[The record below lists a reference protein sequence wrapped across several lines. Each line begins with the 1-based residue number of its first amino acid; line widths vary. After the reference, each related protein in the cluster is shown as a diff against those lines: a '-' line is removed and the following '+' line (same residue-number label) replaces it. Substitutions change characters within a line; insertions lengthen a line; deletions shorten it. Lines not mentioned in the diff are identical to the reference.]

1 MNRELILLR
10 RGAIHSLTGLGVQ
23 IVLVG
28 ILVWLVRAASV
39 GNASHFLWA
48 ACAGLIVW
56 FHLIQTY
63 LQLKREKG
71 HSDQTEHADL
81 SPNGTKASTGGS
93 HRIHLSHTIYDR
105 FLVPVLELGAAA
117 LLFQSL
123 RLLLNGKPAMTPPVV
138 VGDLLLIAIH
148 SIGTLVLIVFTV
160 YLTHLMRVNAWQ
172 RIKCARNLTG
182 LMVAMLIG
190 LLVGACSRHLGIP
203 GVDTAVGWVFIF
215 INCLLG
221 SEILFSMVLRWFT
234 PRHPTALFR
243 PAFDFYLLEGLSR
256 PMQSGF
262 VFAGML
268 ENIFGFD
275 ITRTAFGKRTQ
286 SLLIPAALLV
296 ALLLLGFSTIVIV
309 RPHEQAIVMTLG
321 RLQTQALGP
330 GLHFKSPWPVGT
342 ARHYAAATI
351 RSIHVG
357 SHRSSD
363 GRRSVYREGVPI
375 LWTNLHGISMDELL
389 ICSSPQDRTDGRIND
404 TQRSGS
410 SHKVPSV
417 SLAAADVHV
426 QFIIHDVLAYV
437 RASAQPERLLQ
448 RLAEACASRFIYR
461 YDIDGLFCDARLD
474 AVDSLKD
481 AIQSACNACDLGI
494 RIVHVAISGV
504 HPPVH
509 VADAFEETV
518 AAMQERETRVQEAR
532 QAAVR
537 IQTETTGETNRFVQL
552 ATLADGDG
560 SAQDIDGTEQNQ
572 LLNRCGGAVSQVLAE
587 AGAYRFSRENVE
599 RGKTERFGKQ
609 LQAFQASP
617 RNYRF
622 DHYFSVLEKGL
633 AKSRKIVLMG
643 NTRKTMMR
651 MGIGEGLNITDL
663 PDDSDY

>member
-1 MNRELILLR
+1 MNRESILLR
-10 RGAIHSLTGLGVQ
+10 HGAIHSLTGLCVQ
-23 IVLVG
+23 IVLAG
-28 ILVWLVRAASV
+28 ILAWLVRGASI
-39 GNASHFLWA
+39 GNASHVLWA

-56 FHLIQTY
+56 FHLILTY
-63 LQLKREKG
+63 LLLKRETD
-71 HSDQTEHADL
+71 HSNQTDNAD
-81 SPNGTKASTGGS
+81 SGPAGAKASTGGR

-105 FLVPVLELGAAA
+105 WVVPVLELGAAA

-123 RLLLNGKPAMTPPVV
+123 RLCLDGKLATTPPAV
-138 VGDLLLIAIH
+138 VGDLLLIAID
-148 SIGTLVLIVFTV
+148 SISTLVLIVFTV
-160 YLTHLMRVNAWQ
+160 YLTHLIRVKAWQ

-182 LMVAMLIG
+182 LMAAMLIG
-190 LLVGACSRHLGIP
+190 LLAGACSRHIGIP

-215 INCLLG
+215 TNNLLG
-221 SEILFSMVLRWFT
+221 AEILLSMALRLFT
-234 PRHPTALFR
+234 PRHPTTLFR

-262 VFAGML
+262 VFAAML

-275 ITRTAFGKRTQ
+275 ITQTTFGKRTRA
-286 SLLIPAALLV
+286 LLIPAALLV
-296 ALLLLGFSTIVIV
+296 GLLLLGFSTIIIV
-309 RPHEQAIVMTLG
+309 RPHEQTIVITLG
-321 RLQTQALGP
+321 RLQSKALGP
-330 GLHFKSPWPVGT
+330 GLHFKPPWPVGT
-342 ARHYAAATI
+342 ARHYAVSTI

-357 SHRSSD
+357 SHRLAGGS
-363 GRRSVYREGVPI
+363 RSVYRQGVPI
-375 LWTNLHGISMDELL
+375 LWTNMHGLSMDELL
-389 ICSSPQDRTDGRIND
+389 ICSAPQNRANGRMND
-404 TQRSGS
+404 TQPSGS

-426 QFIIHDVLAYV
+426 QFIIDNVLAYV
-437 RASAQPERLLQ
+437 RSSAQPERLLQ

-461 YDIDGLFCDARLD
+461 YDIDGLFCDARLE

-481 AIQSACNACDLGI
+481 AIQSACNVCDLGI

-504 HPPVH
+504 HPPVD

-537 IQTETTGETNRFVQL
+537 IQTETTGETSRFTQL
-552 ATLADGDG
+552 AALADGDG
-560 SAQDIDGTEQNQ
+560 SAQDIDGTEQYQ
-572 LLNRCGGAVSQVLAE
+572 LLDRCGGAVSQVLAE

-633 AKSRKIVLMG
+633 ARSRKVVLMG
-643 NTRKTMMR
+643 NTDKTMMR
-651 MGIGEGLNITDL
+651 MGIGEGLNISEL
-663 PDDSDY
+663 HDDNDF